1 MNVAAIVVNYRTAEA
16 AIDSVKAL
24 LVELDK
30 LGDSRVVVVDNESGD
45 GSLERLVEAAR
56 VHGWG
61 PRVVVIPSGHNGGYG
76 YGINVGAQ
84 EAMSWPTAPRY
95 LYIINP
101 DATPLPGAIDRLVRF
116 MDENPSVGLT
126 GSTVHNDDGSFVS
139 AFRFPSLLSEFESN
153 ANLGIFSRLLD
164 KHRVALKPPG
174 QTVEVDWVPGT
185 SMLIRNPT
193 FAEIGRFD
201 EDFFLYFE
209 EIDLCRR
216 IRDAGYEVYFV
227 EGAGVKHIGSLATG
241 MGDES
246 KRMPGYWFSARRR
259 YFVKHHGRLY
269 AAACDAAMLG
279 GHVLRKAADR
289 VLSRQSNAR
298 PHFGRDL
305 LRYALAHVAAP
316 APLSAAPHSAQRREV
331 QAKPHSAERNWVEA
345 KPHSAERSEVEAKP
359 DRRAE
364 N

>member
-16 AIDSVKAL
+16 AIDAVQAL
-24 LVELDK
+24 LIELER
-30 LGDSRVVVVDNESGD
+30 LGDSRVVLVDNESGD
-45 GSLERLVEAAR
+45 GSLERLREAAR
-56 VHGWG
+56 VHDWG
-61 PRVVVIPSGHNGGYG
+61 PRVVVMPSGFNGGYG
-76 YGINVGAQ
+76 YGINVGAK

-116 MDENPSVGLT
+116 MDENPAVGLT

-139 AFRFPSLLSEFESN
+139 AFRFPSVLSEFESN
-153 ANLGIFSRLLD
+153 ANLGVISRLLA
-164 KHRVALKPPG
+164 KHRVALQPPG
-174 QTVEVDWVPGT
+174 QTLEVDWVPGT
-185 SMLIRNPT
+185 SMLIRNPA
-193 FAEIGRFD
+193 FAQIGRFD

-209 EIDLCRR
+209 EIDLCKR
-216 IRDAGYEVYFV
+216 IRDAGYGVYFV

-241 MGDES
+241 MGDET
-246 KRMPGYWFSARRR
+246 KRMPGYWFAARRR

-269 AAACDAAMLG
+269 AAACDAAVLG

-289 VLSRQSNAR
+289 VLSRESNSR

-316 APLSAAPHSAQRREV
+316 APLSAAPR
-331 QAKPHSAERNWVEA
+331 AKPEHGAA
-345 KPHSAERSEVEAKP
+345 G
-359 DRRAE
+359 
-364 N
+364 